1 MEVNNPEQA
10 WACQKFY
17 ACELLKIVPA
27 HKACVK
33 SISSLATNRKGHES
47 SY

>member
-1 MEVNNPEQA
+1 MRFEIIFFKKLHALLIREVNNLEQA

-27 HKACVK
+27 H
-33 SISSLATNRKGHES
+33 
-47 SY
+47 